1 MEAGYLKGSFI
12 LNAFIE
18 KIKDEAME
26 TQRKYGV
33 LASLTIA
40 QAILETGWGKYSV
53 GNNIFGIKTSP
64 SWTGRTVTCK
74 TGEVYD
80 GQAVTVS
87 GTFRGYDSIADS
99 IEDHAKLFVNN
110 DCYHNLLNCTDYKQA
125 CRNVQADGYATDPH
139 YADTLIS
146 IIEDNDL
153 TQFDKAASTP
163 APAAPSKPAPAPD
176 TYTVQSGDTLSG
188 IAYRYGTTYQH
199 LAEINGI
206 SDPNIIRVGQVLHLT
221 GSAPVASSGGS
232 YTVQAGDTIS
242 GVVKLST
249 SYTVQSGDTLSGIA
263 ARFGTTYQTL
273 AAINGIA
280 NPNLIHVGQVICL
293 TGNASTAA
301 TMRTGARVQYSGR
314 VYGDSYGEGAGR
326 TVSGT
331 YAVDNYISGRACAV
345 HIPAGWVP
353 ESGCTVVG

>member
-1 MEAGYLKGSFI
+1 
-12 LNAFIE
+12 
-18 KIKDEAME
+18 ME

-74 TGEVYD
+74 TGEGYD

-110 DCYHNLLNCTDYKQA
+110 SCYHNIIGCMDYKQA

-206 SDPNIIRVGQVLHLT
+206 SNPNIIRVGQVLRLT

-232 YTVQAGDTIS
+232 YTVQAGDT
-242 GVVKLST
+242 
-249 SYTVQSGDTLSGIA
+249 LSGIA
-263 ARFGTTYQTL
+263 ARYGTTYQRL

-280 NPNLIHVGQVICL
+280 NPNLIHIGQVIRL
-293 TGNASTAA
+293 AGNASTAA
-301 TMRTGARVQYSGR
+301 TMRTGARVQYTGR

-331 YAVDNYISGRACAV
+331 YTVDNYISGRTCAV

>member
-1 MEAGYLKGSFI
+1 MNE
-12 LNAFIE
+12 FIE
-18 KIKDEAME
+18 KIKDGAME

-64 SWTGRTVTCK
+64 SWTGKTVTCK
-74 TGEVYD
+74 TGEIYD

-110 DCYHNLLNCTDYKQA
+110 SCYHNIIGCMDYKQA

-146 IIEDNDL
+146 IIEGNDL
-153 TQFDKAASTP
+153 TQFDKTASTP
-163 APAAPSKPAPAPD
+163 TPTAPSKPAPAPD

-188 IAYRYGTTYQH
+188 IASRYGTTYQH

-206 SDPNIIRVGQVLHLT
+206 SNPNIIRVGQVLHLT

-263 ARFGTTYQTL
+263 ARYGTTYQRL

-280 NPNLIHVGQVICL
+280 NPNLIHVGQVIRL

-301 TMRTGARVQYSGR
+301 TMRTGAALASSSRFVRSIAF
-314 VYGDSYGEGAGR
+314 S
-326 TVSGT
+326 
-331 YAVDNYISGRACAV
+331 
-345 HIPAGWVP
+345 
-353 ESGCTVVG
+353 